1 MSFRL
6 KILLGIA
13 LIEVLL
19 LGALVFSGLEA
30 LTESAGIQLEKRARA
45 TARLLA
51 TAGHEAIIAEDLAT
65 LSAILDEAVRDRDI
79 VFARFVDDRGDLLAQ
94 AISAGADGETGS
106 RQGTEN
112 GAAIGLT
119 PAQSWGIGF
128 LDHTVR
134 DGVIAVSQPV
144 VVAGAVFGRVD
155 VSLSRYSVAKAQSDA
170 LTRMSLIALANL
182 ALVAVFALLIGRVLT
197 RQLTLLKDGANKL
210 AHGELGYQ
218 IDILSRDEL
227 GTTASVMNRMSSD
240 LKDLYENLEKK
251 VAARTHQSD
260 LANRHLKKTIAA
272 LRETRDQLI
281 EQEKLASLGRLV
293 AGVAHEINTP
303 VGVGLTAASYLQEE
317 TADFN
322 GAMAGGTAGKEDL
335 QAYMDTSMQ
344 ASEIILHNLNRASAL
359 ISSFKQVAVDRTNQE
374 RRLFNLKDYIA
385 ELVVSLA
392 PVLRGKRH
400 EVTVTGDPGIE
411 IDSYPGA
418 ISQII
423 TNLVVNAVRHAYG
436 DRQAGCM
443 TIDTTSDDAV
453 FTIEFRDDGKGIPED
468 NINRIFD
475 PFFTTSRESG
485 GTGLGLNIVYNLTV
499 QLLKGRILCE
509 STAGHG
515 TCFKITC
522 PLSCDADGTV
532 PDHDQGLLE
541 RT

>member
-6 KILLGIA
+6 KILLGVT
-13 LIEVLL
+13 LIEIIL
-19 LGALVFSGLEA
+19 LGVLVFSGLEA
-30 LTESAGIQLEKRARA
+30 LTESASIQLEKRARA

-65 LSAILDEAVRDRDI
+65 LSAVLDEAVRDRDI
-79 VFARFVDDRGDLLAQ
+79 VFARFVDDRGDLLVQ
-94 AISAGADGETGS
+94 AISAGTDDGTGPEQS
-106 RQGTEN
+106 AEDGTV
-112 GAAIGLT
+112 IGLNLLE
-119 PAQSWGIGF
+119 SWDIGF
-128 LDHTVR
+128 LDHSAGG
-134 DGVIAVSQPV
+134 GVIAVSQPV

-155 VSLSRYSVAKAQSDA
+155 VSLSRNSVAKAQSDA
-170 LTRMSLIALANL
+170 LTRMSLIALANV
-182 ALVAVFALLIGRVLT
+182 ALVAVFGLLIGRVLT

-260 LANRHLKKTIAA
+260 MANRHLKKTITA

-317 TADFN
+317 TLDFN
-322 GAMAGGTAGKEDL
+322 GAMAGGTANEEDL
-335 QAYMDTSMQ
+335 QAYMDTSVQ

-374 RRLFNLKDYIA
+374 RRFFNLKDYIE

-400 EVTVTGDPGIE
+400 EVIVTGDPGIE

-423 TNLVVNAVRHAYG
+423 TNLVVNAVRHAYD
-436 DRQAGCM
+436 DRQAGSM
-443 TIDTTSDDAV
+443 TIDTASDDEV

-515 TCFKITC
+515 TCFKIIC
-522 PLSCDADGTV
+522 PLSCDEDGAA
-532 PDHDQGLLE
+532 PDHDQDLLE